1 MTAGKKTVRERFQ
14 EKEKQFLS
22 PFAVL
27 SSQTKGR
34 KRKERE
40 CPIRTPFQRDRD
52 RIVHSKAFRRMK
64 HKTQVFL
71 SPTND
76 HYRTRLTHVLEVLQ
90 IARTIAR
97 ALALNEDL
105 AEAIA
110 MGHDL
115 GHTPFGHTGERALNH
130 VFPGGFSHVKH
141 SVRVVEL
148 LENGGKGLNLTREVL
163 DGIARHS
170 KGRGPIDGG
179 KFAPQ
184 TLEGQSVRVSDLIAY
199 ANHDIDDSVRSG
211 IISQDDLPR
220 ECVKTLG
227 KTASQR
233 LDRTVR
239 DIVEQTGKCGYER
252 ISISPEF
259 EQAMVEIR
267 EYLFNKVYLTDEV
280 SREAERAG
288 KMVETLYQYFC
299 DNKKEAREWG
309 VKPARKEDGHERAV
323 CDFVAGMTD
332 FYAADAFKKIFVP
345 SRWRGGERL

>member
-1 MTAGKKTVRERFQ
+1 MTARQKTARARFQ

-27 SSQTKGR
+27 SSRSKGR
-34 KRKERE
+34 KIKERE
-40 CPIRTPFQRDRD
+40 CPVRTPFQRDRD

-64 HKTQVFL
+64 HKTQVFM

-105 AEAIA
+105 TEAIA

-115 GHTPFGHTGERALNH
+115 GHTPFGHTGERALNS

-148 LENGGKGLNLTREVL
+148 LENNGKGLNLTYEVL
-163 DGIARHS
+163 DGIAKHS

-179 KFAPQ
+179 KFAPK
-184 TLEGQSVRVSDLIAY
+184 TLEGQIVRVSDLIAY
-199 ANHDIDDSVRSG
+199 ANHDIDDSIRSG
-211 IISQDDLPR
+211 IISQADLPR

-227 KTASQR
+227 NTSSRR

-239 DIVEQTGKCGYER
+239 DIIEQTTKCEYEK

-267 EYLFNKVYLTDEV
+267 EYLFNKVYLADEV
-280 SREAERAG
+280 SNEARRAEN
-288 KMVETLYQYFC
+288 MVVTLYRHFC
-299 DNKKEAREWG
+299 ENKKEAKQWG
-309 VKPARKEDGHERAV
+309 VKPARRGDSHERAV

-332 FYAADAFKKIFVP
+332 FYAADAFKKIFMP
-345 SRWRGGERL
+345 LRWRGGERL